1 MHVVHVLAVC
11 SLRLCQQR
19 LAQAVRSSRL
29 FGVLHFVDLLRLY
42 AKGLCSLPKG
52 FLLRTLR
59 HSLGN
64 TFLKVTG

>member
-1 MHVVHVLAVC
+1 MHVVHVQCIVYACANNVWPK
-11 SLRLCQQR
+11 RFGD
-19 LAQAVRSSRL
+19 RL
-29 FGVLHFVDLLRLY
+29 FGVFYSVDLLRLY